1 MPAFYQIGDVVERT
15 GLTHRALH
23 YYEEIGLLVPSL
35 KLEGGLR
42 LYTEDDLRRIDR
54 ILQLRELLGLSLHEI
69 KAILEAEDARATLLE
84 AARAEASAETRRADL
99 EKALAIAQQQLDRV
113 RARLEQ
119 TRLLADRLEA
129 EAGELRRALDQP
141 AAAPQEA

>member
-119 TRLLADRLEA
+119 TSLLADRLEA
-129 EAGELRRALDQP
+129 ETGELRRALDQ
-141 AAAPQEA
+141 AAGVRQEA